1 MQSSRRSAPVI
12 AAVVLLLAVRRWTP
26 AVHGRPAHNT
36 DVQDTDD
43 KSNSTTPV
51 FGQSSS
57 SSSFNAEL
65 DTALAK
71 ALRSRLQGLSDD
83 QLVVLESFSS
93 DPSDPSDHQMSPNE
107 DEGVMM
113 GDEACPPDDQQPGA
127 GQTPTD
133 LSSSEK
139 LAEIRLR

>member
-26 AVHGRPAHNT
+26 AVHGRPSHNT
-36 DVQDTDD
+36 DVQDSDD
-43 KSNSTTPV
+43 KLNSTTPV
-51 FGQSSS
+51 FDQSSS
-57 SSSFNAEL
+57 SSNVEL
-65 DTALAK
+65 DSAFAR

-93 DPSDPSDHQMSPNE
+93 GPSDQQMSPNE
-107 DEGVMM
+107 DEDVMM